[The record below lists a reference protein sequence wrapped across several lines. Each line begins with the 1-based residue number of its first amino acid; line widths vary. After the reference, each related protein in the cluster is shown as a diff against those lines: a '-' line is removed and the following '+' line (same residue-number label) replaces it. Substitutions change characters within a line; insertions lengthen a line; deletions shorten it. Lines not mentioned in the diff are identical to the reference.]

1 MTADEANA
9 RRAEALKICAT
20 VNKIKNLRETG
31 KATRHFGKSQSS
43 RANQPIVAAY
53 GALWRP
59 GKEGGIRLWAVWGLC
74 GRRMTRTFRVGNLQW
89 EKHTVNGL
97 RGGFGRKIR

>member
-31 KATRHFGKSQSS
+31 KATRRFGKSQSS
-43 RANQPIVAAY
+43 RANQPIAACV
-53 GALWRP
+53 ALWRP
-59 GKEGGIRLWAVWGLC
+59 GKEGGIWLWAVWGLC